1 MIISGNTITGQ
12 TITLSPQSGG
22 SRAENLGLNI
32 SGNSVQIV
40 SATNSTTV
48 TLSSGQGVFVDT
60 GTQATIT
67 PKFATSKILIL
78 VQQSYFH
85 DGTAEGTG
93 FKIQRNSVDITT
105 QQGFTA
111 SYNGILNRVHGYTPI
126 MYVDTP
132 GGNAACTYKVVGARW
147 GDEVTQFQYG
157 GAQSPSYI
165 TLIEIAQ

>member
-1 MIISGNTITGQ
+1 MIISGNTITAP
-12 TITLSPQSGG
+12 TITLIPQTGG
-22 SRAENLGLNI
+22 ARAENLGLNI

-40 SATNSTTV
+40 SAVNTTTV
-48 TLSSGQGVFVDT
+48 TLSSAQGVFVDT

-78 VQQSYFH
+78 AQQSYFH

-105 QQGFTA
+105 QAGFSA
-111 SYNGILNRVHGYTPI
+111 SYNGIYNRVHGYTPI
-126 MYVDTP
+126 VYLDTP
-132 GGNAACTYKVVGARW
+132 GGTGACTYKIVGARW

-157 GAQSPSYI
+157 AAQMASSI
-165 TLIEIAQ
+165 VLIEIAQ